1 VCDWQAG
8 LKNCHYAAYSEYTK
22 QQQHQKMRRRAAKE
36 EAALE
41 SLHFAQWAMTNVFK
55 GLRVL
60 VLYENQLSADLDG
73 QEYQGCVMSV
83 GPYWPP
89 SMLIKFELLLQPG
102 DEGDEY
108 CMHSLE
114 FKSFKEFAQLVEI
127 IQ

>member
-1 VCDWQAG
+1 M
-8 LKNCHYAAYSEYTK
+8 KNCHYAAYSGYSK
-22 QQQHQKMRRRAAKE
+22 QQQQQKMKMRAAKE

-41 SLHFAQWAMTNVFK
+41 SLHFSQWAMKNVFK

-60 VLYENQLSADLDG
+60 VLYEDQLSADLEG
-73 QEYQGCVMSV
+73 KVYQGCVMAV

-89 SMLIKFELLLQPG
+89 SMLIKFALLLQPG

-114 FKSFKEFAQLVEI
+114 FKSIKAFYQLVRI